1 LRFAAI
7 IKIIVN
13 CTKSEKQGNQSKN
26 RLVFASIFAQK
37 NQKKK
42 SKNLG
47 EKKSYFLK
55 NPSTKILIFY
65 LRICCKSSTLL
76 MQIVKRK
83 ETLFAREQQQT
94 QRSSLRHHFPESVS
108 ERVKSTVVVC
118 FWGSNPTIQNVLPA
132 IRFS

>member
-7 IKIIVN
+7 IKSIVN
-13 CTKSEKQGNQSKN
+13 CTKSEKQGNRSKN
-26 RLVFASIFAQK
+26 RLLFASIFAQK
-37 NQKKK
+37 NSKKI

-55 NPSTKILIFY
+55 NSSTKILIFY

-83 ETLFAREQQQT
+83 ETLFAREQQHT
-94 QRSSLRHHFPESVS
+94 QRSSLPHHFP
-108 ERVKSTVVVC
+108 
-118 FWGSNPTIQNVLPA
+118 
-132 IRFS
+132 